1 MRAVYWIFRTL
12 FAAGIGAIH
21 RVWRRL
27 LGRPPR
33 IWQGI
38 MPLVSLT
45 ASVKADR
52 LAGFPSQSVVPQPY
66 LHPKYALTAG
76 ADFDVVIA
84 DAGGETH
91 DQHWK
96 CLCHLLRHG
105 DIWVSGHHGF
115 FPDRHKTRN
124 DLVFRLLRLAGI
136 RIIVYPYGGDV
147 VWRDRC
153 RDRYDWVGRMQED
166 YKDWDLVQKG
176 EAARARVDLF
186 SKYADFVI
194 GMDSSLVRFLK
205 RNDLYFKS
213 FPVDTE
219 KLKPAFTPR
228 NRVPLIVHATN
239 HRRVKGT
246 DVLLAAVKRLKGA
259 GIACE
264 LEIVEQV
271 SREAAFEIYRRADV
285 IADQFVMGAYGMFAL
300 EALALGKP
308 TLTYLDHNHL
318 ENPIFNLP
326 VVNTTHENMVE
337 VLAVLVQTPELRLRL
352 ASEARRQVVKYQS
365 PEALA
370 EVWKQIYEHVWWRK
384 PLHLESTRH
393 FRSDRKPRSFSENP
407 SDADFWPVAVD
418 DLMPAIRR
426 ALERLIQHSP
436 DESRIGFNL
445 GSF

>member
-1 MRAVYWIFRTL
+1 LGVPVRIIRRAFQ
-12 FAAGIGAIH
+12 
-21 RVWRRL
+21 
-27 LGRPPR
+27 RPPR

-38 MPLVSLT
+38 TPLHSLT

-52 LAGFPSQSVVPQPY
+52 VAGFPSQSVVPQPD
-66 LHPKYALTAG
+66 LSRKYALTTG
-76 ADFDVVIA
+76 ADFDVVFA
-84 DAGGETH
+84 FDGGEWY

-105 DIWVSGHHGF
+105 DIWVTGYQPF
-115 FPDRHKTRN
+115 FPDSHKTRN

-136 RIIVYPYGGDV
+136 RIVVYPYGSDV
-147 VWRDRC
+147 VWRDRR

-166 YKDWDLVQKG
+166 YKEWDLVQRG
-176 EAARARVDLF
+176 EAARARVDFF

-194 GMDSSLVRFLK
+194 GMDSSVIRFLK

-219 KLKPAFTPR
+219 KLKPAYTPR
-228 NRVPLIVHATN
+228 NPVPLIVHATN

-264 LEIVEQV
+264 LEIVEKV
-271 SREAAFEIYRRADV
+271 GREAVFEIYRRADI

-308 TLTYLDHNHL
+308 TLTYLDHDHL
-318 ENPIFNLP
+318 ENPVFNLP
-326 VVNTTHENMVE
+326 IVNTTHENMIE
-337 VLAVLVQTPELRLRL
+337 VLAVLVQTPELRQRL
-352 ASEARRQVVKYQS
+352 ASEARRQVVEYQS

-384 PLHLESTRH
+384 PLHLETTRH
-393 FRSDRKPRSFSENP
+393 FSPDRKARSFSEDP
-407 SDADFWPVAVD
+407 SQPEFWPVPVE
-418 DLMPAIRR
+418 DLMPQIRR
-426 ALERLIQHSP
+426 ALDRVKGLNAVMADTASA
-436 DESRIGFNL
+436 D
-445 GSF
+445 